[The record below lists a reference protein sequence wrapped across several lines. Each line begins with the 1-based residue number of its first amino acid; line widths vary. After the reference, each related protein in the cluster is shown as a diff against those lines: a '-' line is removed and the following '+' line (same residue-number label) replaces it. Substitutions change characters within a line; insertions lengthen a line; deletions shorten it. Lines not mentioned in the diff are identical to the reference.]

1 MPKIEV
7 GQKMQ
12 DFTFDT
18 PFRSGVKLSEAV
30 DGKITA
36 IVFLRYYGCTLCQ
49 YDIHKYAKEY
59 GAIEASG
66 GKLLIALQSDPEK
79 MAEDLGSKDKMPFT
93 FICDPLQKLY
103 GKFSIEAAESKLK
116 MAGPC
121 TLAKIAKAKA
131 AGYQHGRYEGEEL
144 QLPAVFVV
152 TPDLKVTYV
161 HYGKTVDD
169 VPDTKALAAL
179 LNGEN

>member
-1 MPKIEV
+1 MSKIEV
-7 GQKMQ
+7 GQQMP

-18 PFRSGVKLSEAV
+18 PFRSGMKLSEAV
-30 DGKITA
+30 EGKKTA

-59 GAIEASG
+59 DAIEASG
-66 GKLLIALQSDPEK
+66 GKLLVGLQSDPEK
-79 MAEDLGSKDKMPFT
+79 LAADLGSEDHLPFT
-93 FICDPLQKLY
+93 FICDPLQTLY
-103 GKFSIEAAESKLK
+103 REFSIDAAESKLK
-116 MAGPC
+116 MAGPG

-161 HYGKTVDD
+161 HYAKTVDD
-169 VPDTKALAAL
+169 VPDAKALAEILRAA
-179 LNGEN
+179 N